1 MTGFCVGL
9 MTLSLPVYLAEILQ
23 PGVRGRLGML
33 PTTLG
38 NCGVLASYVT
48 GALLDWA
55 DHSLVA
61 ALLPIPFMV
70 MTVIIS

>member
-1 MTGFCVGL
+1 M
-9 MTLSLPVYLAEILQ
+9 SLPVYLAEILE
-23 PGVRGRLGML
+23 PSVRGRLGML
-33 PTTLG
+33 PTTFG

-61 ALLPIPFMV
+61 ALLPIPFL
-70 MTVIIS
+70 VIVLSFR